1 MDHISLNVHELTENW
16 TLLEHERELVSGK
29 RGPTRLGFA
38 VLLKFHTRYGRFPR
52 ARSEVPDRA
61 VDFLA
66 RQVRVPAAELDSYD
80 WTGRT
85 IEYHRAQIRRHF
97 GFRECT
103 VADAEEVTAY
113 LAEHVAREERRPER
127 VRAELLARLRAQSI
141 EPPTP
146 GRCDRIVKAALRA
159 AEESLTAGISS
170 RLTAASI
177 RRIVSLVGDGD
188 PVGGDAADSRNESPP
203 STGIRL
209 AEIRLRETGPGGY
222 GPRKIKEAPAPAAA
236 PAEAAAAAPAPA
248 PAAAA
253 TPAPAAAPAPAPAP
267 ALAPALALAPGDL
280 DRRAMLVE
288 IDKLLA
294 IRAVELPPDLFR
306 GIAPAVVAGWRARA
320 EAESPSRLRTHP
332 LPLRVTL
339 LAALL
344 HQREREIADSLVEL
358 LISISGRGPGRKRA
372 PEDAARG

>member
-52 ARSEVPDRA
+52 DRSEVPDRA

-113 LAEHVAREERRPER
+113 LTEHVAREERRPER

-159 AEESLTAGISS
+159 AEESLTAWISS
-170 RLTAASI
+170 RLTAASV
-177 RRIVSLVGDGD
+177 RRIVSLVDDGD
-188 PVGGDAADSRNESPP
+188 AVRDDTADSRNESPP
-203 STGIRL
+203 STATATATATAIGL
-209 AEIRLRETGPGGY
+209 TETGLRDIGLRDIGLRDI
-222 GPRKIKEAPAPAAA
+222 GLRKIKEAPAPA
-236 PAEAAAAAPAPA
+236 
-248 PAAAA
+248 
-253 TPAPAAAPAPAPAP
+253 
-267 ALAPALALAPGDL
+267 LALALAPGDL

-294 IRAVELPPDLFR
+294 IRAVELPPDLFG

>member
-1 MDHISLNVHELTENW
+1 MDQISLNVHELTENW
-16 TLLEHERELVSGK
+16 TLLEDERKLVSGK

-52 ARSEVPDRA
+52 GRSELPDRA

-209 AEIRLRETGPGGY
+209 AEIRLRETGPGEF
-222 GPRKIKEAPAPAAA
+222 GPRKIKG
-236 PAEAAAAAPAPA
+236 
-248 PAAAA
+248 
-253 TPAPAAAPAPAPAP
+253 APAPAPAP
-267 ALAPALALAPGDL
+267 APGDL
-280 DRRAMLVE
+280 NLRTMLVE

-294 IRAVELPPDLFR
+294 IRAVGLPPDLFSD
-306 GIAPAVVAGWRARA
+306 IAPAVLAGWRARA
-320 EAESPSRLRTHP
+320 EAESPSHLRTHP

-358 LISISGRGPGRKRA
+358 LISISGRGPGRRRA
-372 PEDAARG
+372 PGDAGRG

>member
-52 ARSEVPDRA
+52 DRSEVPERA

-203 STGIRL
+203 STATATAIGL
-209 AEIRLRETGPGGY
+209 TETGLRDIGL
-222 GPRKIKEAPAPAAA
+222 RKIKEAPAPA
-236 PAEAAAAAPAPA
+236 P
-248 PAAAA
+248 
-253 TPAPAAAPAPAPAP
+253 
-267 ALAPALALAPGDL
+267 APGDL

>member
-52 ARSEVPDRA
+52 DRSEVPERA

-203 STGIRL
+203 STATATAIGL
-209 AEIRLRETGPGGY
+209 TETGLRDIGL
-222 GPRKIKEAPAPAAA
+222 RKIKEAPAPA
-236 PAEAAAAAPAPA
+236 PAP
-248 PAAAA
+248 
-253 TPAPAAAPAPAPAP
+253 
-267 ALAPALALAPGDL
+267 APGDL

-358 LISISGRGPGRKRA
+358 LISISGRGQGRKRA

>member
-1 MDHISLNVHELTENW
+1 MDRTSLNVHELTENW
-16 TLLEHERELVSGK
+16 MLLEDERKLVSGK

-38 VLLKFHTRYGRFPR
+38 VLLKFHACYGRFPR
-52 ARSEVPDRA
+52 GRSELPDRA

-66 RQVRVPAAELDSYD
+66 RQVRVPTAELDAYD

-103 VADAEEVTAY
+103 VADAEELTAY

-127 VRAELLARLRAQSI
+127 VREELLTRLRGQNV

-159 AEESLTAGISS
+159 AEESLTARISS
-170 RLTAASI
+170 RLTAAGI
-177 RRIVSLVGDGD
+177 RRIVSLVGEGEAGD
-188 PVGGDAADSRNESPP
+188 EGGEGETADSRNESPP
-203 STGIRL
+203 LGETGPR
-209 AEIRLRETGPGGY
+209 EIRLREIRLREINAPPG
-222 GPRKIKEAPAPAAA
+222 
-236 PAEAAAAAPAPA
+236 PAPA
-248 PAAAA
+248 P
-253 TPAPAAAPAPAPAP
+253 
-267 ALAPALALAPGDL
+267 GDL
-280 DRRAMLVE
+280 NQRTMLAE

-294 IRAVELPPDLFR
+294 IRAIGLPPDLFR
-306 GIAPAVVAGWRARA
+306 DIAPAVLAGWRARA
-320 EAESPSRLRTHP
+320 EAESPAHLRTHP

-358 LISISGRGPGRKRA
+358 LISISGRGPGQKSTPRT
-372 PEDAARG
+372 D

>member
-52 ARSEVPDRA
+52 DRSEVPDRA

-203 STGIRL
+203 STATATAIGL
-209 AEIRLRETGPGGY
+209 TETGLRDIGL
-222 GPRKIKEAPAPAAA
+222 RKIKEAPAP
-236 PAEAAAAAPAPA
+236 
-248 PAAAA
+248 
-253 TPAPAAAPAPAPAP
+253 
-267 ALAPALALAPGDL
+267 ALAPGDL

-358 LISISGRGPGRKRA
+358 LISISGRGPGRERA

>member
-113 LAEHVAREERRPER
+113 LTEHVAREERRPER

-159 AEESLTAGISS
+159 AEEYLTAGISS
-170 RLTAASI
+170 RLTAASV
-177 RRIVSLVGDGD
+177 RRIVSLVDDGD
-188 PVGGDAADSRNESPP
+188 AVRDDTADSRNESPP
-203 STGIRL
+203 STATATATAIGL
-209 AEIRLRETGPGGY
+209 TETGLRDIGL
-222 GPRKIKEAPAPAAA
+222 RKIKEAPAPA
-236 PAEAAAAAPAPA
+236 
-248 PAAAA
+248 
-253 TPAPAAAPAPAPAP
+253 
-267 ALAPALALAPGDL
+267 LAPAVALAPGDL

-294 IRAVELPPDLFR
+294 IRAVELPPDLFG

-372 PEDAARG
+372 PGDAARG

>member
-113 LAEHVAREERRPER
+113 LTEHVAREERRPER

-159 AEESLTAGISS
+159 AEEYLTAGISS
-170 RLTAASI
+170 RLTAASV
-177 RRIVSLVGDGD
+177 RRIVSLVDDGD
-188 PVGGDAADSRNESPP
+188 AVRDDTADSRNESPP
-203 STGIRL
+203 STATATAIGL
-209 AEIRLRETGPGGY
+209 TETGLTETGLTETGLRETGLRDIGL
-222 GPRKIKEAPAPAAA
+222 RKIKEAPAPA
-236 PAEAAAAAPAPA
+236 P
-248 PAAAA
+248 
-253 TPAPAAAPAPAPAP
+253 
-267 ALAPALALAPGDL
+267 ALAPGDL